1 MGTQFRKALTLTVT
15 NFSQKTSPIN
25 SPPFPSGGCDWYI
38 KVYPKGSV
46 DDNYLSLFLSP
57 DDPKSLGL
65 NWKRRANFYFV
76 LLNQSGKELHRTPE
90 IGDQLFCVDSLSWG
104 FPQTLP
110 RKKLLDK
117 IFLDN
122 DRFNIEIYIK
132 VIEVFEGY
140 HMFPA
145 SFTNKLLRSCLEYP
159 DKSKK
164 ETVDVNGFQVLSSQV
179 TSVKQIFEEH
189 PDIAEDFRSK
199 NQVVKTEYMNVLLR
213 VIQTMAKPPQ
223 SISETELGNVHSEL
237 TELTEVGFKVE
248 WLKTKLEE
256 VSVELKKANAD
267 GCRIQQLEEH
277 VKNLE
282 MTVSDLKAELDK
294 EKAKS
299 TSDAVKVLSLED
311 TLSDLKTE
319 LVKEKAKNASATDK
333 FLLLKETYCDLK
345 VELDKEKAKSTR
357 AAAKVLS
364 LKETLS
370 DLKVEVDQKIGNS
383 ATTANVL
390 WWEDDDDLF
399 SHTNCLGIQQKT
411 NAYKRIN

>member
-1 MGTQFRKALTLTVT
+1 MIKTTQD
-15 NFSQKTSPIN
+15 SN
-25 SPPFPSGGCDWYI
+25 S
-38 KVYPKGSV
+38 K
-46 DDNYLSLFLSP
+46 LLFL
-57 DDPKSLGL
+57 
-65 NWKRRANFYFV
+65 W
-76 LLNQSGKELHRTPE
+76 
-90 IGDQLFCVDSLSWG
+90 
-104 FPQTLP
+104 
-110 RKKLLDK
+110 
-117 IFLDN
+117 
-122 DRFNIEIYIK
+122 
-132 VIEVFEGY
+132 
-140 HMFPA
+140 
-145 SFTNKLLRSCLEYP
+145 
-159 DKSKK
+159 
-164 ETVDVNGFQVLSSQV
+164 QV

-213 VIQTMAKPPQ
+213 VIETMAKLPQ
-223 SISETELGNVHSEL
+223 SISETELSNVHSEL

-256 VSVELKKANAD
+256 VSVEWKKANAD

-282 MTVSDLKAELDK
+282 LTVSDLKAELNK

-299 TSDAVKVLSLED
+299 TSDAAKFLSLED

-319 LVKEKAKNASATDK
+319 LSKEKAKNASATDK

-364 LKETLS
+364 LKETLA
-370 DLKVEVDQKIGNS
+370 DLKVELDQKIGNS